1 MSLPP
6 NFGQAFDLSS
16 LTKPKVDPT
25 TPLPGIEV
33 SVENLSSDI
42 LPLSL
47 VRPVIVL
54 MWSPRSAE
62 SVEMIKVLGKLQIDF
77 KEAFALAR
85 VDIEAHP
92 QVAQAFQTKAVPYA
106 VAIIAEQMVPLFEQ
120 SYPEAQVRMVI
131 DKVLTLAS
139 EQGIG
144 QAPVEQ
150 MEAEEIEAMEAL
162 EAGNY
167 VAAEA
172 AYKKWLSRKP
182 SENLA
187 KLGLAQTQL
196 LMRTE
201 GSDLD
206 TVISES
212 TKNPGDIALQL
223 KAADVE
229 MVNGGVEA
237 AFTRL
242 LHAVRATSGDDRTK
256 VKNHLL
262 NLFALVDPSDPRLV
276 AARKE
281 LASALFSEKH

>member
-16 LTKPKVDPT
+16 LTKPKVDPA

-54 MWSPRSAE
+54 MWSPRSTE
-62 SVEMIKVLGKLQIDF
+62 SVEMVKVLGNLEIDY
-77 KEAFALAR
+77 KGTFALAR

-120 SYPEAQVRMVI
+120 SYPEAQVRMVM

-150 MEAEEIEAMEAL
+150 MEAEEIEAMDAL

-201 GSDLD
+201 GLELSEVIDQSALNPSDI
-206 TVISES
+206 T
-212 TKNPGDIALQL
+212 LQL

-229 MVNGGVEA
+229 IVNGGVEA
-237 AFTRL
+237 AFARL
-242 LHAVRATSGDDRTK
+242 IHAVRATSGDERTK
-256 VKNHLL
+256 VKDHLL
-262 NLFALVDPSDPRLV
+262 NLFALVDQSDPRLV

-281 LASALFSEKH
+281 LASALF

>member
-16 LTKPKVDPT
+16 LTKPKVDPSV
-25 TPLPGIEV
+25 PMPGIEV

-54 MWSPRSAE
+54 MWSPRSVE
-62 SVEMIKVLGKLQIDF
+62 SVEMVKLLGKLEGDY
-77 KEAFALAR
+77 KEAFVLAR
-85 VDIEAHP
+85 VDIETHP
-92 QVAQAFQTKAVPYA
+92 QVAQAFQTKSIPYA

-120 SYPEAQVRMVI
+120 PYPEAQVRMVL

-139 EQGIG
+139 EQGVG

-150 MEAEEIEAMEAL
+150 MEPEEIEAMDAL
-162 EAGNY
+162 EAGNL

-172 AYKKWLSRKP
+172 AYKKWLARKP
-182 SENLA
+182 AENLA

-196 LMRTE
+196 LIRTE
-201 GSDLD
+201 ALDLNSVIEQSTQNPSDID
-206 TVISES
+206 S
-212 TKNPGDIALQL
+212 QL

-229 MVNGGVEA
+229 IVNGGVEA

-242 LHAVRATSGDDRTK
+242 LHAIRATTGDDRAK
-256 VKNHLL
+256 VKDHLL
-262 NLFALVDPSDPRLV
+262 NLFALVDQSDPRLV

-281 LASALFSEKH
+281 LASALF

>member
-62 SVEMIKVLGKLQIDF
+62 SVEMFKVLGNLEIDY
-77 KEAFALAR
+77 KGAFALAR

-120 SYPEAQVRMVI
+120 SYPEAQVRMVM

-150 MEAEEIEAMEAL
+150 MEAEEIEAMDAL

-201 GSDLD
+201 GLELSE
-206 TVISES
+206 VIDQSAL
-212 TKNPGDIALQL
+212 NPSDIALQL

-229 MVNGGVEA
+229 IVNGGVEA
-237 AFTRL
+237 AFARL
-242 LHAVRATSGDDRTK
+242 IHAVRATSGDERTK
-256 VKNHLL
+256 VKDHLL
-262 NLFALVDPSDPRLV
+262 NLFALVDQSDPRLV

-281 LASALFSEKH
+281 LASALF

>member
-16 LTKPKVDPT
+16 LTKPKVDPS

-47 VRPVIVL
+47 VRPVIVV
-54 MWSPRSAE
+54 MWTPRSAE
-62 SVEMIKVLGKLQIDF
+62 SADMVKILGKLEVDYKQ
-77 KEAFALAR
+77 AFALAR

-92 QVAQAFQTKAVPYA
+92 QVGQAFQTKSIPYA

-131 DKVLTLAS
+131 DKVLALAA

-150 MEAEEIEAMEAL
+150 MEAEEIEALDAL

-167 VAAEA
+167 PAAEA
-172 AYKKWLSRKP
+172 AYKKWLARKP
-182 SENLA
+182 SENFA

-201 GSDLD
+201 GLELD
-206 TVISES
+206 SVIAES
-212 TKNPGDIALQL
+212 TKNPSDIALQL

-242 LHAVRATSGDDRTK
+242 LHAVRATAGDDRAK
-256 VKNHLL
+256 VKDHLL
-262 NLFALVDPSDPRLV
+262 NLFALVDPTDPRLV

-281 LASALFSEKH
+281 LASALF

>member
-62 SVEMIKVLGKLQIDF
+62 SVEMIKVLGKLEIDY
-77 KEAFALAR
+77 KGAFALAR
-85 VDIEAHP
+85 VDIEVHP

-120 SYPEAQVRMVI
+120 SYPEAQVRMVM

-150 MEAEEIEAMEAL
+150 MEAEEIEAMDAL

-201 GSDLD
+201 GLELSE
-206 TVISES
+206 VIDQSAL
-212 TKNPGDIALQL
+212 NPSDIALQL

-229 MVNGGVEA
+229 IVNGGVEA
-237 AFTRL
+237 AFARL
-242 LHAVRATSGDDRTK
+242 IHAVRATLGDERTK
-256 VKNHLL
+256 VKDHLL
-262 NLFALVDPSDPRLV
+262 NLFALVDQSDPRLV

-281 LASALFSEKH
+281 LASALF

>member
-62 SVEMIKVLGKLQIDF
+62 SVEMIKVLGKLEIDY
-77 KEAFALAR
+77 KGAFALAR

-120 SYPEAQVRMVI
+120 SYPEAQVRMVM

-150 MEAEEIEAMEAL
+150 MEAEEIEAMDAL

-182 SENLA
+182 AENLA

-201 GSDLD
+201 GLELSE
-206 TVISES
+206 VIEQSAL
-212 TKNPGDIALQL
+212 NPSDIALQL

-229 MVNGGVEA
+229 IVNGGVEA
-237 AFTRL
+237 AFARL
-242 LHAVRATSGDDRTK
+242 IHAVRATSGDERTK
-256 VKNHLL
+256 VKDHLL
-262 NLFALVDPSDPRLV
+262 NLFALVDQSDPRLV

-281 LASALFSEKH
+281 LASALF

>member
-16 LTKPKVDPT
+16 LTKPKVDPS

-42 LPLSL
+42 LPMSL

-62 SVEMIKVLGKLQIDF
+62 SVEMIKVLGKLEVDY
-77 KEAFALAR
+77 KGVFALAR

-120 SYPEAQVRMVI
+120 SYPEAQVRMVM

-150 MEAEEIEAMEAL
+150 MEAEEIEALEAL

-182 SENLA
+182 AENLA

-201 GSDLD
+201 GLELNQVIDQSALNPSDI
-206 TVISES
+206 T
-212 TKNPGDIALQL
+212 LQL

-229 MVNGGVEA
+229 IVNGGVEA

-242 LHAVRATSGDDRTK
+242 IHAVRATSGDERTK
-256 VKNHLL
+256 VKDHLL
-262 NLFALVDPSDPRLV
+262 NLFALVDQSDPRLV

-281 LASALFSEKH
+281 LASALF

>member
-16 LTKPKVDPT
+16 LTKPKVDPSV
-25 TPLPGIEV
+25 PLPGIEV

-54 MWSPRSAE
+54 MWSPRSVE
-62 SVEMIKVLGKLQIDF
+62 SVEMVKLLGKLERDY

-92 QVAQAFQTKAVPYA
+92 QVAQAFQTKAIPYA

-120 SYPEAQVRMVI
+120 PYPEAQVKMVL

-139 EQGIG
+139 EQGVG
-144 QAPVEQ
+144 QPPVEQ
-150 MEAEEIEAMEAL
+150 MEPEEIEAMDAL
-162 EAGNY
+162 EAGNL

-172 AYKKWLSRKP
+172 AYKKWLARKP
-182 SENLA
+182 AENLA

-196 LMRTE
+196 LIRTE
-201 GSDLD
+201 GLDLNVVIDQSTQNPSDID
-206 TVISES
+206 
-212 TKNPGDIALQL
+212 LQL

-229 MVNGGVEA
+229 IVNGGVEA

-242 LHAVRATSGDDRTK
+242 LHAVRATTGDDRAK
-256 VKNHLL
+256 VKDHLL
-262 NLFALVDPSDPRLV
+262 NLFALVDQSDPRLV

-281 LASALFSEKH
+281 LASALF

>member
-16 LTKPKVDPT
+16 LTKPKVDPS
-25 TPLPGIEV
+25 TPLPGLEV
-33 SVENLSSDI
+33 SVENLSTEI

-54 MWSPRSAE
+54 MWSTRSPE
-62 SVEMIKVLGKLQIDF
+62 SVEMLKTLGKLETDY
-77 KEAFALAR
+77 KAAFSLAR
-85 VDIEAHP
+85 VDIDASPE
-92 QVAQAFQTKAVPYA
+92 VAQAFQTKSIPYA

-120 SYPEAQVRMVI
+120 TYPEAQVKMVL

-139 EQGIG
+139 EQGVG
-144 QAPVEQ
+144 QAPEEQ
-150 MEAEEIEAMEAL
+150 IEPEEIEAMNAL
-162 EAGNY
+162 EIGDY

-182 SENLA
+182 AEALA

-196 LMRTE
+196 LIRTQ
-201 GSDLD
+201 SQDLN
-206 TVISES
+206 TVISQS
-212 TKNPGDIALQL
+212 KAAPADIELHI

-229 MVNGGVEA
+229 IVNGDVEA

-242 LHAVRATSGDDRTK
+242 LTAIKVSSGDDRTK
-256 VKNHLL
+256 LKNHLL
-262 NLFALVDPSDPRLV
+262 ELFALVDPSDPRLN

-281 LASALFSEKH
+281 LASALF

>member
-16 LTKPKVDPT
+16 LTKPKVDPSI
-25 TPLPGIEV
+25 PIPGIEV

-54 MWSPRSAE
+54 MWSSRSPE
-62 SVEMIKVLGKLQIDF
+62 SVEMVKVLGKLESEY

-85 VDIEAHP
+85 VDIEVHP
-92 QVAQAFQTKAVPYA
+92 QVAQAFQTKSIPYA

-120 SYPEAQVRMVI
+120 SYPEAQVRMVL

-139 EQGIG
+139 EQGVG
-144 QAPVEQ
+144 AAPVEQ

-162 EAGNY
+162 EAGNF
-167 VAAEA
+167 VVAEA
-172 AYKKWLSRKP
+172 AYKKWLARKP
-182 SENLA
+182 AENLA

-196 LMRTE
+196 LIRTE
-201 GSDLD
+201 GLELNAVLD
-206 TVISES
+206 ES
-212 TKNPGDIALQL
+212 TKNPSDIALQL

-229 MVNGGVEA
+229 IVNGGVEA

-256 VKNHLL
+256 VKDHLL

-281 LASALFSEKH
+281 LASALF

>member
-16 LTKPKVDPT
+16 LTKPKVDPSV
-25 TPLPGIEV
+25 PLPGIEV
-33 SVENLSSDI
+33 SVENLSSEI

-47 VRPVIVL
+47 VRAVIVV
-54 MWSPRSAE
+54 MWSPRSPE
-62 SVEMIKVLGKLQIDF
+62 SVEMVKILGKLEMDYKQT
-77 KEAFALAR
+77 FALAR

-92 QVAQAFQTKAVPYA
+92 QVGQAFQTKSIPYA
-106 VAIIAEQMVPLFEQ
+106 VAIIAEQMVPLFEK

-139 EQGIG
+139 EQGVG
-144 QAPVEQ
+144 QAPVES

-162 EAGNY
+162 EAGNF

-182 SENLA
+182 NENLA

-201 GSDLD
+201 GLQLD
-206 TVISES
+206 DVIAES
-212 TKNPGDIALQL
+212 TSNPTDITLQL

-229 MVNGGVEA
+229 IVNGGVEA

-242 LHAVRATSGDDRTK
+242 LHAIRATSGEDRTK
-256 VKNHLL
+256 VKDHLL
-262 NLFALVDPSDPRLV
+262 SLFSLIDQSDPRLV

-281 LASALFSEKH
+281 LASALF

>member
-25 TPLPGIEV
+25 VPLPGIDV

-54 MWSPRSAE
+54 MWSPRSPE
-62 SVEMIKVLGKLQIDF
+62 SVEMVKLLGKLQTDY

-85 VDIEAHP
+85 VDIEAQP
-92 QVAQAFQTKAVPYA
+92 QVAQAFQTKSIPYA
-106 VAIIAEQMVPLFEQ
+106 VAIISEQMVPLFEQ
-120 SYPEAQVRMVI
+120 SYPEAQVKMVL

-139 EQGIG
+139 EQGVG

-150 MEAEEIEAMEAL
+150 MEPEEVEAMDAL

-167 VAAEA
+167 IAAEA

-182 SENLA
+182 AETLA

-196 LMRTE
+196 LIRTE
-201 GSDLD
+201 GLELNA
-206 TVISES
+206 VLEES
-212 TKNPGDIALQL
+212 TKNPSDIDLQL

-229 MVNGGVEA
+229 IVNGGVEA

-256 VKNHLL
+256 VKDHLL
-262 NLFALVDPSDPRLV
+262 NLFALVDQSDPRLV

-281 LASALFSEKH
+281 LASALF

>member
-25 TPLPGIEV
+25 VPLPGIDV

-54 MWSPRSAE
+54 MWSPRSPE
-62 SVEMIKVLGKLQIDF
+62 SVEMVKLLGKLQTEY

-85 VDIEAHP
+85 VDIEAQP
-92 QVAQAFQTKAVPYA
+92 QVAQAFQTKSIPYA
-106 VAIIAEQMVPLFEQ
+106 VAIISEQMVPLFEQ
-120 SYPEAQVRMVI
+120 SYPEAQVKMVL

-139 EQGIG
+139 EQGVG

-150 MEAEEIEAMEAL
+150 MEPEEVEAMDAL

-167 VAAEA
+167 NAAEA

-182 SENLA
+182 AETLA

-196 LMRTE
+196 LIRTE
-201 GSDLD
+201 GLELNA
-206 TVISES
+206 VLEES
-212 TKNPGDIALQL
+212 TKNPSDIDLQL

-229 MVNGGVEA
+229 IVNGGVEA

-256 VKNHLL
+256 VKDHLL
-262 NLFALVDPSDPRLV
+262 NLFALVDQSDPRLV

-281 LASALFSEKH
+281 LASALF

>member
-16 LTKPKVDPT
+16 LTKPKVDPA

-54 MWSPRSAE
+54 MWSPRSTE
-62 SVEMIKVLGKLQIDF
+62 SVEMVKVLGKLEIDY
-77 KEAFALAR
+77 KGAFALAR

-106 VAIIAEQMVPLFEQ
+106 VAIIAEQVIPLFEQ
-120 SYPEAQVRMVI
+120 SYPEAQVRMVM

-150 MEAEEIEAMEAL
+150 MEAEEIEAMDAL

-201 GSDLD
+201 GLELSEVIDQSALNPSDI
-206 TVISES
+206 T
-212 TKNPGDIALQL
+212 LQL

-229 MVNGGVEA
+229 IVNGGVEA
-237 AFTRL
+237 AFARL
-242 LHAVRATSGDDRTK
+242 IHAVRATSGDERTK
-256 VKNHLL
+256 VKDHLL
-262 NLFALVDPSDPRLV
+262 NLFALVDQSDPRLV

-281 LASALFSEKH
+281 LASALF

>member
-16 LTKPKVDPT
+16 LTKPKVDPSVS
-25 TPLPGIEV
+25 LPGIEV

-42 LPLSL
+42 LPMSL

-62 SVEMIKVLGKLQIDF
+62 SVEMVKLLGKLEIDC

-92 QVAQAFQTKAVPYA
+92 QVAQAFQTKSIPYA

-120 SYPEAQVRMVI
+120 PYPEAQVKMVL

-139 EQGIG
+139 EQGVG
-144 QAPVEQ
+144 KAPVEQ
-150 MEAEEIEAMEAL
+150 MEPEEAEAMDAL
-162 EAGNY
+162 EAGDFI
-167 VAAEA
+167 AAEA

-182 SENLA
+182 AENLA

-196 LMRTE
+196 LIRTE
-201 GSDLD
+201 GLELNAVLD
-206 TVISES
+206 ES
-212 TKNPGDIALQL
+212 TKNPSDIALQL

-229 MVNGGVEA
+229 IVNGGVEA

-242 LHAVRATSGDDRTK
+242 LHAVRATSGDDRAK
-256 VKNHLL
+256 IKDHLL
-262 NLFALVDPSDPRLV
+262 NLFALVDQSDPRLV

-281 LASALFSEKH
+281 LASALF

>member
-62 SVEMIKVLGKLQIDF
+62 SVEMIKVLGKLEIDY
-77 KEAFALAR
+77 KGAFALAR

-120 SYPEAQVRMVI
+120 TYPEAQVRMVM

-144 QAPVEQ
+144 QTPVEQ
-150 MEAEEIEAMEAL
+150 MEAEEIEAMDAL

-201 GSDLD
+201 GLELSE
-206 TVISES
+206 VIDQSAL
-212 TKNPGDIALQL
+212 NPSDIALQL

-237 AFTRL
+237 AFARL
-242 LHAVRATSGDDRTK
+242 IHAVRVTSGDERTK
-256 VKNHLL
+256 VKDHLL
-262 NLFALVDPSDPRLV
+262 NLFTLVDQSDPRLV

-281 LASALFSEKH
+281 LASALF

>member
-16 LTKPKVDPT
+16 LTKPKVDPS
-25 TPLPGIEV
+25 TPMAGIEV

-54 MWSPRSAE
+54 MWSPRSPE
-62 SVEMIKVLGKLQIDF
+62 SVEMIKVLGKLEIDY
-77 KEAFALAR
+77 KEAFSLAR

-92 QVAQAFQTKAVPYA
+92 QVAQAFQTKTVPYA

-139 EQGIG
+139 EQGVG
-144 QAPVEQ
+144 QAPVEH

-167 VAAEA
+167 AAAEV

-182 SENLA
+182 AENLA

-201 GSDLD
+201 GLELNQ
-206 TVISES
+206 VIDES
-212 TKNPGDIALQL
+212 TKNPTDIALQL

-242 LHAVRATSGDDRTK
+242 LHAVRATAGDDRNK
-256 VKNHLL
+256 VKDHLL
-262 NLFALVDPSDPRLV
+262 NLFALVDASDPRLV

-281 LASALFSEKH
+281 LASALF

>member
-16 LTKPKVDPT
+16 LTKPKVNPS

-47 VRPVIVL
+47 VRPVIVV

-62 SVEMIKVLGKLQIDF
+62 SADMVKVLGKLEVDYKQ
-77 KEAFALAR
+77 AFALAR
-85 VDIEAHP
+85 VDIETHP
-92 QVAQAFQTKAVPYA
+92 QVGQAFQTKSIPYA

-131 DKVLTLAS
+131 DKVLLLAA

-150 MEAEEIEAMEAL
+150 MEAEEIEALEAL

-167 VAAEA
+167 LAAEA

-182 SENLA
+182 SENFA

-201 GSDLD
+201 GLELV

-212 TKNPGDIALQL
+212 TKSPNDIALQL

-229 MVNGGVEA
+229 IVNGGVEA

-242 LHAVRATSGDDRTK
+242 LHAVRATSGDDRAK
-256 VKNHLL
+256 VKDHLL
-262 NLFALVDPSDPRLV
+262 NLFALVDPTDPRLV

-281 LASALFSEKH
+281 LASALF

>member
-16 LTKPKVDPT
+16 LTKPKVDPSI
-25 TPLPGIEV
+25 PMPGIQV
-33 SVENLSSDI
+33 TVENLSNEI

-54 MWSPRSAE
+54 MWSSRSPE
-62 SVEMIKVLGKLQIDF
+62 SMEMVKTLGKLEVDY
-77 KEAFALAR
+77 KAAFALAR
-85 VDIEAHP
+85 VDIDSNPE
-92 QVAQAFQTKAVPYA
+92 VGQAFQTKSIPYA

-120 SYPEAQVRMVI
+120 SYPEAQVKMVI

-150 MEAEEIEAMEAL
+150 IEPEEIEAMDAL
-162 EAGNY
+162 ESGDY
-167 VAAEA
+167 SAAEA
-172 AYKKWLSRKP
+172 AYKKWLARKP
-182 SENLA
+182 AENLA

-201 GSDLD
+201 GMDLKEI
-206 TVISES
+206 VAQSS
-212 TKNPGDIALQL
+212 AAPADIELQL

-229 MVNGGVEA
+229 IVTGGVED
-237 AFTRL
+237 AFSRL
-242 LHAVRATSGDDRTK
+242 LSVIRATSGDDRTK
-256 VKNHLL
+256 AKNHLL
-262 NLFALVDPSDPRLV
+262 NLFTLIDPSDPRLA
-276 AARKE
+276 AARKK
-281 LASALFSEKH
+281 LASALF

>member
-16 LTKPKVDPT
+16 LTKPRVDPSV
-25 TPLPGIEV
+25 PLPGIEV

-47 VRPVIVL
+47 LRPVIVL
-54 MWSPRSAE
+54 MWSPRSPE
-62 SVEMIKVLGKLQIDF
+62 SVEMVKVLGKLESDY

-92 QVAQAFQTKAVPYA
+92 QVAQAFQTKSIPYA

-120 SYPEAQVRMVI
+120 PYPEAQVRMVL

-139 EQGIG
+139 EQGVG
-144 QAPVEQ
+144 AAPVEQ

-162 EAGNY
+162 EAGNF

-172 AYKKWLSRKP
+172 AYKKWLARKP
-182 SENLA
+182 AENLA

-196 LMRTE
+196 LIRTE
-201 GSDLD
+201 GLELNAVLD
-206 TVISES
+206 ES
-212 TKNPGDIALQL
+212 TKSPSDIPLQL

-229 MVNGGVEA
+229 IVNGGVEA

-242 LHAVRATSGDDRTK
+242 LHAVRATSGDDRSK
-256 VKNHLL
+256 VKDHLL

-281 LASALFSEKH
+281 LASALF

>member
-16 LTKPKVDPT
+16 LTKPKVDPSV
-25 TPLPGIEV
+25 PMPGIEV

-54 MWSPRSAE
+54 MWSPRSVE
-62 SVEMIKVLGKLQIDF
+62 SVEMVKLLGKLESDY

-92 QVAQAFQTKAVPYA
+92 QVAQAFQTKSIPYA

-120 SYPEAQVRMVI
+120 PYPEAQVRMVL

-139 EQGIG
+139 EQGVG

-150 MEAEEIEAMEAL
+150 MEPEEIEAMDAL
-162 EAGNY
+162 EAGNL

-172 AYKKWLSRKP
+172 AYKKWLARKP
-182 SENLA
+182 AENLA

-196 LMRTE
+196 LIRTE
-201 GSDLD
+201 ALDLNAVIEQSTQNPSDID
-206 TVISES
+206 
-212 TKNPGDIALQL
+212 LQL

-229 MVNGGVEA
+229 IVNGGVEA

-242 LHAVRATSGDDRTK
+242 LYAIRATTGDDRAK
-256 VKNHLL
+256 VKEHLL
-262 NLFALVDPSDPRLV
+262 NLFALVDQSDPRLV

-281 LASALFSEKH
+281 LASALF

>member
-16 LTKPKVDPT
+16 LTKPKVDTSQPM
-25 TPLPGIEV
+25 PGIEV
-33 SVENLSSDI
+33 TVENLSTDI

-54 MWSPRSAE
+54 MWSPRSKE
-62 SVEMIKVLGKLQIDF
+62 SADMVMTLGKL
-77 KEAFALAR
+77 EADYKAAWSLAR
-85 VDIEAHP
+85 VNIDTHP
-92 QVAQAFQTKAVPYA
+92 EVAQAFQTKNVPYA

-120 SYPEAQVRMVI
+120 AYPEAQVRMVL

-139 EQGIG
+139 EQGVG
-144 QAPVEQ
+144 EAPVEQ
-150 MEAEEIEAMEAL
+150 MEPEEIEAMDAL
-162 EAGNY
+162 EAGNFL
-167 VAAEA
+167 AAEA
-172 AYKKWLSRKP
+172 AYKKWLARKP
-182 SENLA
+182 AENLA

-201 GSDLD
+201 GLQLND
-206 TVISES
+206 VIAQSMAEPS
-212 TKNPGDIALQL
+212 SIDLQL

-242 LHAVRATSGDDRTK
+242 LHAVKATSGDDRIK

-262 NLFALVDPSDPRLV
+262 NLFSLIDSSDPRLV

-281 LASALFSEKH
+281 LASALF

>member
-16 LTKPKVDPT
+16 LTKPKVDPS
-25 TPLPGIEV
+25 TPLPGLEV

-62 SVEMIKVLGKLQIDF
+62 SVEMVKVLGKLEIDY
-77 KEAFALAR
+77 KGAFALAR

-92 QVAQAFQTKAVPYA
+92 QVAQAFQTKTVPYA

-120 SYPEAQVRMVI
+120 SYPEAQVRMVM

-150 MEAEEIEAMEAL
+150 MEAEEIEALEAL

-182 SENLA
+182 AENLA

-201 GSDLD
+201 GLELEK
-206 TVISES
+206 VVSES
-212 TKNPGDIALQL
+212 TKNPSDIALQL

-229 MVNGGVEA
+229 IVNGGVEA
-237 AFTRL
+237 AFARL
-242 LHAVRATSGDDRTK
+242 IHAVRATSGDERTK
-256 VKNHLL
+256 VKDHLL
-262 NLFALVDPSDPRLV
+262 NLFALVDQSDPRLV

-281 LASALFSEKH
+281 LASALF

>member
-16 LTKPKVDPT
+16 LTKPKADPSV
-25 TPLPGIEV
+25 PMPGIEV

-47 VRPVIVL
+47 IRPVIVL
-54 MWSPRSAE
+54 MWSPRSPE
-62 SVEMIKVLGKLQIDF
+62 SVEMVKVLGKLEKDY

-92 QVAQAFQTKAVPYA
+92 QVAQAFQTKSIPYA

-120 SYPEAQVRMVI
+120 AYPEAQVRMVL

-139 EQGIG
+139 EQGVG
-144 QAPVEQ
+144 AAPIEQ

-162 EAGNY
+162 ESGNF

-172 AYKKWLSRKP
+172 AYRKWLARKP

-196 LMRTE
+196 LIRTE
-201 GSDLD
+201 GLELNVILD
-206 TVISES
+206 QS
-212 TKNPGDIALQL
+212 TKNPSDIDLQL

-229 MVNGGVEA
+229 IVNGGVEA

-242 LHAVRATSGDDRTK
+242 LHAVRATTGDDRTK
-256 VKNHLL
+256 VKDHLI
-262 NLFALVDPSDPRLV
+262 NLFLLVDQSDPRLV

-281 LASALFSEKH
+281 LASALF

>member
-1 MSLPP
+1 
-6 NFGQAFDLSS
+6 
-16 LTKPKVDPT
+16 
-25 TPLPGIEV
+25 LPGIEV

-54 MWSPRSAE
+54 MWSARSAE
-62 SVEMIKVLGKLQIDF
+62 SVEMVKLLGKLEIDY

-85 VDIEAHP
+85 VDIEDHP
-92 QVAQAFQTKAVPYA
+92 QVAQAFQTKSIPYA

-120 SYPEAQVRMVI
+120 PYPEAQVKMVL

-139 EQGIG
+139 EQGVG

-150 MEAEEIEAMEAL
+150 MEPEEAEAMDAL
-162 EAGNY
+162 EAGDY
-167 VAAEA
+167 IAAEA

-182 SENLA
+182 AENLA

-196 LMRTE
+196 LIRTE
-201 GSDLD
+201 GLELNVVLD
-206 TVISES
+206 ES
-212 TKNPGDIALQL
+212 TKNPSDIALQL

-229 MVNGGVEA
+229 IVNGGVEA

-242 LHAVRATSGDDRTK
+242 LHAVRATSGDDRAK
-256 VKNHLL
+256 IKDHLL
-262 NLFALVDPSDPRLV
+262 NLFALVDQSDPRLV

-281 LASALFSEKH
+281 LASALF

>member
-25 TPLPGIEV
+25 VPLPGIDV

-54 MWSPRSAE
+54 MWSPRSPE
-62 SVEMIKVLGKLQIDF
+62 SVEMVKLLGKLQTDY

-85 VDIEAHP
+85 VDIEAQP
-92 QVAQAFQTKAVPYA
+92 QVAQAFQTKSIPYA
-106 VAIIAEQMVPLFEQ
+106 VAIISEQMVPLFEQ
-120 SYPEAQVRMVI
+120 SYPEAQVRMVL

-139 EQGIG
+139 EQGVG

-150 MEAEEIEAMEAL
+150 MEPEEVEAMDAL

-167 VAAEA
+167 IAAEA

-182 SENLA
+182 AETLA

-196 LMRTE
+196 LIRTE
-201 GSDLD
+201 GLELNA
-206 TVISES
+206 VLEES
-212 TKNPGDIALQL
+212 TKNPSDIDLQL

-229 MVNGGVEA
+229 IVNGGVEA

-256 VKNHLL
+256 VKDHLL
-262 NLFALVDPSDPRLV
+262 NLFALVDQSDPRLV

-281 LASALFSEKH
+281 LASALF

>member
-16 LTKPKVDPT
+16 LTKPKVDPA
-25 TPLPGIEV
+25 TPMPGIQV
-33 SVENLSSDI
+33 SVENLSNEI
-42 LPLSL
+42 LPLSR
-47 VRPVIVL
+47 VRPVIIL
-54 MWSPRSAE
+54 MWSPRSPE
-62 SVEMIKVLGKLQIDF
+62 SIEMVKTLGKLENDY
-77 KEAFALAR
+77 KLAFSLAR
-85 VDIEAHP
+85 VDVDSNPE
-92 QVAQAFQTKAVPYA
+92 VAQAFQTKSVPFA

-120 SYPEAQVRMVI
+120 SYPEEQVKMVI

-150 MEAEEIEAMEAL
+150 IEPEELEAMEAL

-167 VAAEA
+167 IAAEI
-172 AYKKWLSRKP
+172 AYKKWLARKP
-182 SENLA
+182 AENLA

-196 LMRTE
+196 LIRTE
-201 GSDLD
+201 GLDLN
-206 TVISES
+206 TVVAES
-212 TKNPGDIALQL
+212 AAEPMNIDLQM

-229 MVNGGVEA
+229 IVNGGVEA

-242 LHAVRATSGDDRTK
+242 LTAVRASAGDDRTK

-262 NLFALVDPSDPRLV
+262 NLFALVDPSDPRLS

-281 LASALFSEKH
+281 LASALF

>member
-16 LTKPKVDPT
+16 LTKPKVDPSV
-25 TPLPGIEV
+25 PLPGIEV
-33 SVENLSSDI
+33 TVENLSSEI

-47 VRPVIVL
+47 VRAVIVV
-54 MWSPRSAE
+54 MWSPRSSE
-62 SVEMIKVLGKLQIDF
+62 SVEMVKTLGKLELDYKQ
-77 KEAFALAR
+77 AFAVAR

-92 QVAQAFQTKAVPYA
+92 QVGQAFQTKSIPYA

-120 SYPEAQVRMVI
+120 AYPEAQVRMVI

-139 EQGIG
+139 QQGVG
-144 QAPVEQ
+144 QPPVES
-150 MEAEEIEAMEAL
+150 MEAEEIDAMDAL
-162 EAGNY
+162 EAGNFL
-167 VAAEA
+167 AAEA

-182 SENLA
+182 NENLA

-201 GSDLD
+201 GLILD
-206 TVISES
+206 NVIEES
-212 TKNPGDIALQL
+212 TKNPTDIALQL

-229 MVNGGVEA
+229 IVNGGVEA

-242 LHAVRATSGDDRTK
+242 LHAVRATSGEDRTK
-256 VKNHLL
+256 VKDHLL
-262 NLFALVDPSDPRLV
+262 SLFSLIDQSDPRLV

-281 LASALFSEKH
+281 LASALF

>member
-16 LTKPKVDPT
+16 LTKPKVDPSV
-25 TPLPGIEV
+25 PMPGIEV

-54 MWSPRSAE
+54 MWSARSVESAE
-62 SVEMIKVLGKLQIDF
+62 MVKLLGKLETDY

-92 QVAQAFQTKAVPYA
+92 QVAQAFQTKSIPYA

-120 SYPEAQVRMVI
+120 PYPEAQVRMVL

-139 EQGIG
+139 EQGVG

-150 MEAEEIEAMEAL
+150 MEPEEIEAMDAL
-162 EAGNY
+162 EAGNL

-172 AYKKWLSRKP
+172 AYKKWLARKP
-182 SENLA
+182 AENLA

-196 LMRTE
+196 LIRTE
-201 GSDLD
+201 ALDLNAVIEQSTQNPSDID
-206 TVISES
+206 
-212 TKNPGDIALQL
+212 LQL

-229 MVNGGVEA
+229 IVNGGVEA

-242 LHAVRATSGDDRTK
+242 LHAIRATTGDDRAK
-256 VKNHLL
+256 VKEHLL
-262 NLFALVDPSDPRLV
+262 NLFALVDQSDPRLV

-281 LASALFSEKH
+281 LASALF